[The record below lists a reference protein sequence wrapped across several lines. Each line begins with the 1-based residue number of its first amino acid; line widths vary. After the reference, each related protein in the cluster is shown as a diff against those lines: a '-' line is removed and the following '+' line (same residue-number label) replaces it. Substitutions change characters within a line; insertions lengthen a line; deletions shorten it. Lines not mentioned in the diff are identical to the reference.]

1 MEEVHKQELLTAI
14 RFHLNQVIELCLEEN
29 VLPEIKV
36 HEIRKSFKRLN
47 ALLKLFP
54 AELQAEVI
62 LFRKPMRSIARQLTS
77 GRESTVNLQLFER
90 LLLETQGLDEPKN
103 EMLKEKLT
111 QAKEESLLEL
121 IEKEKI
127 LDDILQLMNSGLKN
141 LLPVLTETNYAVHI
155 FDDILDTFFKSRH
168 LYKPLTFN
176 YNAELYHEL
185 RKRMKTLWY
194 QSELEAPGQTEV
206 PGTILEQLHT
216 ITDQLG
222 DDHDWYIFLS
232 DLKQEKYGLS
242 DEGFNR
248 LKSEVQQI
256 QDATLKMLNQNLS
269 EFFRLSEEQ
278 YLELLRRL

>member
-1 MEEVHKQELLTAI
+1 MEEVHNQELLTAI
-14 RFHLNQVIELCLEEN
+14 RFHLNRVIELCLEEN

-62 LFRKPMRSIARQLTS
+62 LFRKAMRNIARQLTF
-77 GRESTVNLQLFER
+77 GRESTVNLQLLER
-90 LLLETQGLDEPKN
+90 LLLETQGLDEPEN

-111 QAKEESLLEL
+111 RAKEESLLEL
-121 IEKEKI
+121 TEKEKI

-155 FDDILDTFFKSRH
+155 FDDILDTFFKSSH
-168 LYKPLTFN
+168 LYKPLAIT
-176 YNAELYHEL
+176 YNAELYHKL

-242 DEGFNR
+242 DKGFSR

-256 QDATLKMLNQNLS
+256 QDANLKMLNQNLS